1 MVDGVGRT
9 IDYLRISVTDK
20 CNLRCQYCMPK
31 EGIKLMPHEA
41 LLTLEEITRVCHI
54 LAEMGIKKIR
64 ITGGEPL
71 VRKNIGKLIADIH
84 AIPQIEDVAITTNGV
99 LFAPMAEELHRAGL
113 DRVNLSLDT
122 RDGKN
127 FAQITGKDELAAAEQ
142 AMESALEQGM
152 TLKIN
157 CVPCRQLNDAD
168 VVAVAQLAKE
178 RPVDVRFIEL
188 MPIGCGAS
196 FDGIPSEEI
205 LRRLEAVFGEA
216 EAVAERRGNGPAE
229 YYSFEGF
236 QGKIGFISPLSHKF
250 CDRCNRVRLTAEG
263 RLKLCLH
270 YDHGIDLR
278 ELLRDETMDN
288 EHIRERIIRAVAQ
301 KPEAHHFE
309 GLDDKDADK
318 RKMYQI
324 GG

>member
-1 MVDGVGRT
+1 MLDGIGRT

-31 EGIKLMPHEA
+31 EGIRLIPHEA
-41 LLTLEEITRVCHI
+41 LLTLEEIARVCR
-54 LAEMGIKKIR
+54 LMAGLGIKKVR

-71 VRKNIGKLIADIH
+71 VRKNIGKLIADIR
-84 AIPQIEDVAITTNGV
+84 AIPQIEDIAITTNGV
-99 LFAPMAEELHRAGL
+99 LFAPMAEELRRAGL
-113 DRVNLSLDT
+113 GRVNLSLDT
-122 RDGKN
+122 RDVRN
-127 FAQITGKDELAAAEQ
+127 FAQITGKDELVATER
-142 AMESALEQGM
+142 AMEAALEQGM
-152 TLKIN
+152 ALKIN
-157 CVPCRQLNDAD
+157 CVPCRQLNDKD
-168 VVAVAQLAKE
+168 VISVAQLARE

-216 EAVAERRGNGPAE
+216 NTVAERRGNGPAE
-229 YYSFEGF
+229 YYCFEGF

-278 ELLRDETMDN
+278 ELLRDETMDD
-288 EHIRERIIRAVAQ
+288 EHIRERIIDAVAQ

-309 GLDDKDADK
+309 GQNEDVDK

>member
-1 MVDGVGRT
+1 MLDGIGRT

-31 EGIKLMPHEA
+31 EGIRLIPHEA
-41 LLTLEEITRVCHI
+41 LLTLEEIARVCR
-54 LAEMGIKKIR
+54 LMAGLGIKKVR

-71 VRKNIGKLIADIH
+71 VRKNIGKLIADIR
-84 AIPQIEDVAITTNGV
+84 AIPQIEDIALTTNGV
-99 LFAPMAEELHRAGL
+99 LFAPMAEELRRVGL
-113 DRVNLSLDT
+113 DRINLSLDT
-122 RDGKN
+122 LN
-127 FAQITGKDELAAAEQ
+127 PEVFARITGKNELAAVRR
-142 AMESALEQGM
+142 AMAVALENDM
-152 TLKIN
+152 AVKIN
-157 CVPCRQLNDAD
+157 CVPCRQLNDGD
-168 VVAVAQLAKE
+168 VVSMARVAKE
-178 RPVDVRFIEL
+178 YPVDVRFIEL
-188 MPIGCGAS
+188 MPIGCGAL
-196 FDGIPSEEI
+196 FDGIPSGEI
-205 LRRLEAVFGEA
+205 LSRMEAVFGEA
-216 EAVAERRGNGPAE
+216 KAVTERLGNGPAE
-229 YYSFEGF
+229 YYCFEGF

-278 ELLRDETMDN
+278 ELLRDETMDD
-288 EHIRERIIRAVAQ
+288 EHIRERIIDAVAQ

-309 GLDDKDADK
+309 GQNEDVDK